1 MDKGMIKKA
10 FNSMRLYKIIGILLI
25 VGGIASFLFANYIR
39 SQVDQ
44 GKHKVRKAQSAVNS
58 ANQAASGD
66 PTLYLFSRA
75 ATGPIQKKINEG
87 KKDIVYLQSLAKTL
101 DIVGF
106 ITIIAGGGLTVWAF
120 YSDRRKN

>member
-1 MDKGMIKKA
+1 
-10 FNSMRLYKIIGILLI
+10 MRLYKIIGILLI

-58 ANQAASGD
+58 ANQAASAD
-66 PTLYLFSRA
+66 PTLYLFSRT

-87 KKDIVYLQSLAKTL
+87 LWWLVSFT
-101 DIVGF
+101 
-106 ITIIAGGGLTVWAF
+106 TIIKQGTGFWICNESSPLGIR
-120 YSDRRKN
+120 S

>member
-1 MDKGMIKKA
+1 MKKA

-25 VGGIASFLFANYIR
+25 VGGIASFIFANYIR

-58 ANQAASGD
+58 ANQVASGD
-66 PTLYLFSRA
+66 PTLYLFSRT

-87 KKDIVYLQSLAKTL
+87 KKDIVYFQSLAKTL
-101 DIVGF
+101 DVVGF
-106 ITIIAGGGLTVWAF
+106 IALVAGGGLTIWAF
-120 YSDRRKN
+120 YSSRKNS